1 VDIGV
6 VVKIGMEVVGGLG
19 IFLLGM
25 KHMSEGM
32 QAVAGEGLRRM
43 INAVTNNRIFACL
56 MGTLVTCI
64 VQSSSVTTVM
74 VVGLV
79 NGSFMTLTQAI
90 GVIMGANIGTTI
102 TGWILVLKIGKYGLP
117 MLGVAALFYL
127 FSRKD
132 KLRYFAMTI
141 MGIGMVFFGL
151 ELMSSGF
158 KPLQKM
164 PEFVEWFH
172 RFQPDSYFGVLKCA
186 LAGCLVT
193 MIVQSSS
200 ATLGITIGLAEAGMI
215 PYETAAALVL
225 GENIGTTIT
234 ALLASIG
241 ATTNARRAALSH
253 TVFNITGV
261 LWVTAIFGFYIGI
274 VKMAMGGADFNLV
287 QLVDGETAYPHMRAG
302 IAATHT
308 IFNVVNTLIFLPLLP
323 LLARLVTWLLPE
335 KAVKET
341 PHLSYL
347 NVRMLDSPAIGI
359 QQSQDEI
366 VRMGES
372 VQKMMVW
379 LRGALE
385 GVENP
390 GRDKELFQ
398 REEILDV
405 VQKEVVEFL
414 SHMVSGNVTQKL
426 MVEARQHLR
435 MADEYESVSDY
446 AASILKLHLKLKEGG
461 LAISVSGV
469 DEILE
474 LHDRV
479 SAFVAH
485 VNETVRTSTGSDEVK
500 QKELHT
506 EGKEITRYVK
516 ELREKHLVR
525 VQEGSVPPLK
535 SLAYTDML
543 TAYRRIKDHGINI
556 VEAIAG

>member
-1 VDIGV
+1 MDVGTIV
-6 VVKIGMEVVGGLG
+6 EILMKVVGGLG

-43 INAVTNNRIFACL
+43 IGAVTNNRIFACI

-79 NGSFMTLTQAI
+79 NGSFMTLRQAI

-132 KLRYFAMTI
+132 KLRYLAMTI

-151 ELMSSGF
+151 ELMSGGF
-158 KPLQKM
+158 KPLRTM

-172 RFQPDSYFGVLKCA
+172 RFSADNYLGVLKCA
-186 LAGCLVT
+186 AAGCILT

-215 PYETAAALVL
+215 PYSTAAALVL

-234 ALLASIG
+234 ALLASLG
-241 ATTNARRAALSH
+241 ANTNARRAAYSH
-253 TVFNITGV
+253 AIFNVIGV
-261 LWVTAIFGFYIGI
+261 LWVTAIFGYYIGV
-274 VKMAMGGADFNLV
+274 VKFAMGGLNFDLLKV
-287 QLVDGETAYPHMRAG
+287 VDGSEVYPHMRAG

-308 IFNVVNTLIFLPLLP
+308 IFNVVNTLLFLPLLP
-323 LLARLVTWLLPE
+323 LLAKLVTFMLPD
-335 KAVKET
+335 KDVKEV

-347 NVRMLDSPAIGI
+347 NVRMLDTPAIAI
-359 QQSQDEI
+359 KQSHDEI
-366 VRMGES
+366 VRMG
-372 VQKMMVW
+372 QGTIKMMQW
-379 LRGALE
+379 LRSALQGE
-385 GVENP
+385 DDQQ
-390 GRDKELFQ
+390 RDKELFH

-414 SHMVSGNVTQKL
+414 SNMVTGNVPQEI
-426 MVEARQHLR
+426 MVDVRQQLR
-435 MADEYESVSDY
+435 MSDEYESLSDY
-446 AASILKLHLKLKEGG
+446 ITAIMKLKLKLKQNG
-461 LAISVSGV
+461 LALSEEGSAGLIS
-469 DEILE
+469 
-474 LHDRV
+474 LHDKVYAFLEHVQKAVVTGIGAEESEQKALHAEAAEVTRAVKDLRAMHLQRV
-479 SAFVAH
+479 ES
-485 VNETVRTSTGSDEVK
+485 
-500 QKELHT
+500 
-506 EGKEITRYVK
+506 
-516 ELREKHLVR
+516 
-525 VQEGSVPPLK
+525 GSVEPLK
-535 SLAYTDML
+535 SLVYTDML
-543 TAYRRIKDHGINI
+543 TAYRKIGGHALNI
-556 VEAIAG
+556 VEAMVA

>member
-1 VDIGV
+1 MDVGLVIEILM
-6 VVKIGMEVVGGLG
+6 KVVGGLG

-43 INAVTNNRIFACL
+43 IGAVTNNRIFACI

-79 NGSFMTLTQAI
+79 NGSFMTLRQAI

-117 MLGVAALFYL
+117 ILGVAALFYL

-151 ELMSSGF
+151 ELMSGGF
-158 KPLQKM
+158 KPLRAM

-172 RFQPDSYFGVLKCA
+172 RFQADNYFGVLKCA
-186 LAGCLVT
+186 LVGCVLT
-193 MIVQSSS
+193 MVVQSSS

-215 PYETAAALVL
+215 PYSTAAALVL

-253 TVFNITGV
+253 TIFNITGV
-261 LWVTAIFGFYIGI
+261 LWVTAIFGLYIGFVRI
-274 VKMAMGGADFNLV
+274 VLGGIDFDLV
-287 QLVDGETAYPHMRAG
+287 KVVDGNELYPHMRAG
-302 IAATHT
+302 IAATHSF
-308 IFNVVNTLIFLPLLP
+308 FNVANTFMFLPLLP
-323 LLARLVTWLLPE
+323 LLSKIVTRLIPE
-335 KAVKET
+335 KEVKEA

-347 NVRMLDSPAIGI
+347 NVRMLDAPAIGI

-366 VRMGES
+366 VRMGENTY
-372 VQKMMVW
+372 KMFGW

-385 GVENP
+385 GKEDP
-390 GRDKELFQ
+390 ERDKKLFH

-414 SHMVSGNVTQKL
+414 SHMVSGNVPQDIMTQ
-426 MVEARQHLR
+426 ARQHLR
-435 MADEYESVSDY
+435 MADEYESTSDY
-446 AASILKLHLKLKEGG
+446 VAAILKLLHKLKENG
-461 LAISVSGV
+461 LSISTDGT
-469 DEILE
+469 EGLLG
-474 LHDRV
+474 LHDQV
-479 SAFVAH
+479 VTFLGN
-485 VNETVRTSTGSDEVK
+485 VNEAVRTGVGTEEAR
-500 QKELHT
+500 QKALHT
-506 EGKEITRYVK
+506 EGKRISRFVK
-516 ELREKHLVR
+516 ELRESHLQR
-525 VQEGSVPPLK
+525 VQEGTVPPLK
-535 SLAYTDML
+535 SLSYTDIL
-543 TAYRRIKDHGINI
+543 TAYRKIKDHCINI
-556 VEAIAG
+556 VEAMAD